1 MKKLLV
7 VIAVYLTV
15 LVIYSNNA
23 KADDFSDAMMDAK
36 KDLSTALNT
45 LEKSDMLKVR
55 GQFER
60 ILQLK
65 QDEWLVN
72 YYVALCDYFLGIS
85 EMSGGSNLGEEAK
98 KNLQKYTES
107 GLELVNGVIQKKS
120 DFADAY
126 ILKKFLNF
134 ARWSYE
140 QDKMNDIIAVDQ
152 QTEPKAKQ
160 YGEKNP
166 RYYLVNGIS
175 AYWTPDAFGGG
186 ADRALELLSKAN
198 DLYSSSK
205 PENELYPEWGY
216 DWAIGYE
223 VLSYIKRDDD
233 GDKDMARKL
242 LDEGILKNPE
252 SGFLKNYVKVE
263 VEKSEKQN

>member
-1 MKKLLV
+1 MKKIFITL
-7 VIAVYLTV
+7 AVYLTV
-15 LVIYSNNA
+15 LVIFSNNS
-23 KADDFSDAMMDAK
+23 KADDFSDAMLDAK
-36 KDLSTALNT
+36 KDLSTSLNT

-72 YYVALCDYFLGIS
+72 YYIALCDYFIGVT
-85 EMSGGSNLGEEAK
+85 EMSGGNNLSDDAK

-107 GLELVNGVIQKKS
+107 GLELINSVIQKKS

-134 ARWSYE
+134 TRSSYE

-175 AYWTPDAFGGG
+175 AYWTHDAFGGG
-186 ADRALELLSKAN
+186 AGRALELLGKAN
-198 DLYSSSK
+198 ELYSSTK
-205 PENELYPEWGY
+205 PENELYPEWGH

-223 VLSYIKRDDD
+223 VLSYVKRDDD
-233 GDKDMARKL
+233 GDKDIAKKL
-242 LDEGILKNPE
+242 LDEGIQKYPD
-252 SGFLKNYVKVE
+252 SGFLKSYVKVE
-263 VEKSEKQN
+263 VEKSN